1 MDSSDWMDE
10 EKSTFIKVVRSFGK
24 DFSMI
29 SRCMRTRSNEQC
41 RVFFSKGVLLPLKM
55 LIMGVGGK
63 VVAGVIVMMMILAW
77 WIVVQLFAMII
88 HFWSV
93 R

>member
-1 MDSSDWMDE
+1 MDFSDWMDE

-41 RVFFSKGVLLPLKM
+41 RVFFSKGELLPLKM

-63 VVAGVIVMMMILAW
+63 VVAGVMMMILAW

-88 HFWSV
+88 HFGSV